1 MDWTSILV
9 ALIPAV
15 GAFLGVYLSNRKSS
29 ALMEY
34 RIGQLESKMD
44 HYNHI
49 QERVHNLEENVAV
62 HSEQIKVA
70 NHRIEDL
77 EKRGA

>member
-1 MDWTSILV
+1 MDWTAILV
-9 ALIPAV
+9 ALIPAL

-44 HYNHI
+44 RYNHI
-49 QERVHNLEENVAV
+49 QERVHTLEEVTAV
-62 HSEQIKVA
+62 HTEQIKVV

>member
-49 QERVHNLEENVAV
+49 QERVHSLEETTAV
-62 HSEQIKVA
+62 HSEQTKVA
-70 NHRIEDL
+70 NHRIDDL
-77 EKRGA
+77 EKKGA